1 MTRPAVSA
9 EGVSKRFGATVALD
23 GVDFDVAFGEIHAVV
38 GENGAGKSTLI
49 RILGGVHRPDRGRRP
64 PRRGGMPLCQP
75 PRRHRRRHRDHPAGP
90 AACAGAVDR

>member
-9 EGVSKRFGATVALD
+9 AGVGKRFGATVALD

-49 RILGGVHRPDRGRRP
+49 RILGGVHRPDRGVIRLD
-64 PRRGGMPLCQP
+64 GKEC
-75 PRRHRRRHRDHPAGP
+75 HSD
-90 AACAGAVDR
+90 AVRASLR